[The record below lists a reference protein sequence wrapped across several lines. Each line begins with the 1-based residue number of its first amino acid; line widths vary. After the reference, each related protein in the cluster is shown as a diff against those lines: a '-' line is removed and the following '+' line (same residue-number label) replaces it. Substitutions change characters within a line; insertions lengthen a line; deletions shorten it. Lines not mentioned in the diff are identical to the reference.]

1 MIEIKEIT
9 KAFDDKV
16 IFENYS
22 LTVNDGEFV
31 VFTGKSGCGKTTILN
46 IIGGLEKPDKG
57 SVTVDG
63 VDIYKKKNQKGY
75 FSDGVCFLFQN
86 FALIEG
92 KTVRENLN
100 IIPKKHR
107 EDITVADVLKSV
119 GLEDKI
125 DTKVYKLSG
134 GEQQRVALARVML
147 KKCKIILADEPTGSL
162 DTENAALVL
171 SMLLELNEK
180 GKTIVLVTH
189 NRNIIPE
196 NGRVIKL

>member
-16 IFENYS
+16 LFENYS
-22 LTVNDGEFV
+22 LTVNDGEFI
-31 VFTGKSGCGKTTILN
+31 VFTGKSGCGKSTILN

-57 SVTVDG
+57 FVTVNNIN
-63 VDIYKKKNQKGY
+63 IYKKKNQKKY

-92 KTVRENLN
+92 KTVRENLK
-100 IIPKKHR
+100 IIPKKCR
-107 EDITVADVLKSV
+107 EDITIEEILTNVDLK
-119 GLEDKI
+119 DKI
-125 DTKVYKLSG
+125 DTKVFKLSG

-147 KKCKIILADEPTGSL
+147 KRCSIILADEPTGSL
-162 DTENAALVL
+162 DMENANIVL
-171 SMLLELNEK
+171 SMLLELSKK
-180 GKTIVLVTH
+180 GKTVVLVTH
-189 NRNIIPE
+189 NMNIIPK